1 MKFFIMIKGTDRLG
15 RLYMKRAMKKKSG
28 LTLIEVII
36 SLAILGI
43 IITPF
48 LSMGLSTV
56 NLGEKSKEKQQAL
69 IIAQE
74 YMEKIK
80 SPEFKISKLD
90 AEEASEGISK
100 EVTRG
105 GKKYLV
111 KYKIESLKQEE
122 KIEKVKFQYILEI
135 EDGVKVYKKSGEEKT
150 LLNEIGSLFDESEK
164 LVIQK
169 KNDGII
175 FEIDTNEGRD
185 NTIKVEDN
193 INDLQV
199 LNIGLYNTSD
209 NKINLDI
216 KNYQGEL
223 NLYMDSQ
230 EFYNINSSLGKINYI
245 FNYNENGEETY
256 GNLFRVNITVS
267 KKNFKGNEEILQTLE
282 GYKRY

>member
-1 MKFFIMIKGTDRLG
+1 
-15 RLYMKRAMKKKSG
+15 MKRAMKKKSG

>member
-1 MKFFIMIKGTDRLG
+1 M
-15 RLYMKRAMKKKSG
+15 AMKKKSG

-69 IIAQE
+69 AIAQE

-80 SPEFKISKLD
+80 SPEFKISELD
-90 AEEASEGISK
+90 AKKASEGISQ
-100 EVTRG
+100 EITRN

-111 KYKIESLKQEE
+111 KYKIETLKQEE
-122 KIEKVKFQYILEI
+122 KIENINFQYILEVG
-135 EDGVKVYKKSGEEKT
+135 ENVKVYKKNEEEKT
-150 LLNEIGSLFDESEK
+150 LVNEIGSLSDEADK

-169 KNDGII
+169 KNNEIV
-175 FEIDTNEGRD
+175 FVIDTNDGRD
-185 NTIKVEDN
+185 DTIKVEDN
-193 INDLQV
+193 INNLET
-199 LNIGLYNTSD
+199 LNIWIHNISD

-216 KNYQGEL
+216 KNYQGEM

-245 FNYNENGEETY
+245 FNYSENGEEAY
-256 GNLFRVNITVS
+256 GNLFKVNITVI
-267 KKNFKGNEEILQTLE
+267 KNNLKGNEEILQTLE